1 MNNPFIKDH
10 YGKAHKKEPPERSL
24 ESSFTSDTTQQSLE
38 SYYDSIEEEKTINSI
53 EEKKTIISIEEEKT
67 NNSKSEDNLETDKNK
82 QAEKNY
88 NQNYVKKP

>member
-38 SYYDSIEEEKTINSI
+38 SYYDSIEEEETNNSIEEEKTINSI
-53 EEKKTIISIEEEKT
+53 E
-67 NNSKSEDNLETDKNK
+67 
-82 QAEKNY
+82 
-88 NQNYVKKP
+88 

>member
-1 MNNPFIKDH
+1 MDNPFIKDN

-38 SYYDSIEEEKTINSI
+38 SYYDSIEEEETNNSI
-53 EEKKTIISIEEEKT
+53 EEEKTIISIEEEKT

>member
-38 SYYDSIEEEKTINSI
+38 SYYDSIEEEETNNSI
-53 EEKKTIISIEEEKT
+53 EEEKTIISIEEEKT

>member
-1 MNNPFIKDH
+1 MDNPFIKDN

-38 SYYDSIEEEKTINSI
+38 SYYDSIEEEETNN
-53 EEKKTIISIEEEKT
+53 SIEEEKT